1 MGHIKELSFMP
12 AAPELG
18 PTSLISFLG
27 FFKAGDLGG
36 LMDPL

>member
-1 MGHIKELSFMP
+1 MGHIKELSFAP

-18 PTSLISFLG
+18 PTSLISILG

-36 LMDPL
+36 LIDPP